1 MAIPTEKPSYGPLD
15 GVKVVYAAVE
25 LACPKAADL
34 MADWGADVTWLEN
47 TGAGDTIRDTAYIK
61 QAERRNQR
69 SVALNYFSEE
79 GREIFLNMIRDAD
92 IFMEASKGGTWA
104 RKGLTDE
111 VLWAVNPKLVIVHVS
126 GFGQTGDPKMVK
138 RAAYDLTVM
147 AYAGIIM
154 QNGTEEQPML
164 PGPYAGDYF
173 NTLMIAS
180 SALAALYKAEKS
192 GKGESIDLA
201 MYETLLAIGQY
212 YLVDYLNEGIKW
224 PRPGARNQN
233 LCGIGEFKCKDGF
246 LGVCLYGVDQNKY
259 FLETIG
265 LGHLWGTEDIP
276 EDTSGLWLSNPHA
289 DEIQKAFEEYCLANS
304 KYDIEEDFAAH
315 RIAAQVVNDMEDLV
329 EEEHLKLRNTWVD
342 WETVDGET
350 FHGLGVFPKFKNNP
364 GQIWRPMPHQGG
376 DTVDVLGPLGRGFN
390 LKEDANYILVGGGLG
405 VPPLIYAAQKLAE
418 HDASFATAV
427 FGYRN
432 DHFAEEYVS
441 RYADWSW
448 SIDDA
453 EGNVVDLLNKLEQG
467 DDLKAY
473 DRKPIILSCGPLPM
487 MKAVADWAAER
498 GIPAQ
503 LSMEQRMGCGYGTCV
518 LCTIDTVD
526 GRLKVC
532 SDGPVFTREQLGW
545 GK

>member
-233 LCGIGEFKCKDGF
+233 LCGIGEFACKDGF
-246 LGVCLYGVDQNKY
+246 LGCLLY
-259 FLETIG
+259 
-265 LGHLWGTEDIP
+265 
-276 EDTSGLWLSNPHA
+276 TSPSPR
-289 DEIQKAFEEYCLANS
+289 D
-304 KYDIEEDFAAH
+304 
-315 RIAAQVVNDMEDLV
+315 
-329 EEEHLKLRNTWVD
+329 
-342 WETVDGET
+342 
-350 FHGLGVFPKFKNNP
+350 
-364 GQIWRPMPHQGG
+364 
-376 DTVDVLGPLGRGFN
+376 
-390 LKEDANYILVGGGLG
+390 
-405 VPPLIYAAQKLAE
+405 
-418 HDASFATAV
+418 
-427 FGYRN
+427 
-432 DHFAEEYVS
+432 
-441 RYADWSW
+441 
-448 SIDDA
+448 
-453 EGNVVDLLNKLEQG
+453 
-467 DDLKAY
+467 
-473 DRKPIILSCGPLPM
+473 
-487 MKAVADWAAER
+487 
-498 GIPAQ
+498 
-503 LSMEQRMGCGYGTCV
+503 
-518 LCTIDTVD
+518 
-526 GRLKVC
+526 
-532 SDGPVFTREQLGW
+532 
-545 GK
+545 

>member
-111 VLWAVNPKLVIVHVS
+111 VLWGINPKLVIVHVS

-192 GKGESIDLA
+192 GQGESIDLA

-276 EDTSGLWLSNPHA
+276 EDTSGLWLANPHA
-289 DEIQKAFEEYCLANS
+289 AEIEAAFEAYCLEHS
-304 KYDIEEDFAAH
+304 KYEIEADFAAH
-315 RIAAQVVNDMEDLV
+315 RIAAQVVMEFEDLV
-329 EEEHLKLRNTWVD
+329 KEEHLKLRDDFMD
-342 WETVDGET
+342 WETEDGKT
-350 FHGLGVFPKFKNNP
+350 FKGLGVFPKFQQTP
-364 GQIWRPMPHQGG
+364 GQVWRPMPKQGG
-376 DTVDVLGPLGRGFN
+376 DTADVLTKLGYTADQIAALN
-390 LKEDANYILVGGGLG
+390 ESG
-405 VPPLIYAAQKLAE
+405 VVKVAE
-418 HDASFATAV
+418 
-427 FGYRN
+427 
-432 DHFAEEYVS
+432 
-441 RYADWSW
+441 
-448 SIDDA
+448 
-453 EGNVVDLLNKLEQG
+453 
-467 DDLKAY
+467 
-473 DRKPIILSCGPLPM
+473 
-487 MKAVADWAAER
+487 
-498 GIPAQ
+498 
-503 LSMEQRMGCGYGTCV
+503 
-518 LCTIDTVD
+518 
-526 GRLKVC
+526 
-532 SDGPVFTREQLGW
+532 
-545 GK
+545 